1 MHWNHGVGGADGCD
15 GVMRLH
21 AWQVFLMLMSDVI
34 PDQKTEASAF
44 VIMDETP

>member
-1 MHWNHGVGGADGCD
+1 MWVGGADGCD

-21 AWQVFLMLMSDVI
+21 AWQVFLMLLMSDVI
-34 PDQKTEASAF
+34 PGQKTEASAF